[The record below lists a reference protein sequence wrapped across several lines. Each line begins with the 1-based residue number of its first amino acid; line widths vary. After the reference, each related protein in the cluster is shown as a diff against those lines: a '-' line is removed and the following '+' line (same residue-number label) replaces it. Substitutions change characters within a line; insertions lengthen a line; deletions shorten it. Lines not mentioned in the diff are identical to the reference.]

1 MGIERLLMVMA
12 SQGTEFPEP
21 AVPDVYIATMGEAAR
36 LKATKLCMDLRNEGF
51 TAITDVAGRS
61 VKAQMKYAD
70 KLGARFST
78 VIGDDEL
85 QNDRCVLKNMQNGEQ
100 QEVTLSDGIVSAIYD
115 SRIDAMIESVAGNT
129 EDLETVLNIAKK
141 Q

>member
-1 MGIERLLMVMA
+1 
-12 SQGTEFPEP
+12 
-21 AVPDVYIATMGEAAR
+21 
-36 LKATKLCMDLRNEGF
+36 MDLRNEGF